1 MPVSFTKRV
10 KGSLTVIN
18 RSLSVKKQRVN
29 NDHQRMHIII
39 SLGQS
44 RSKRDCMN
52 T

>member
-18 RSLSVKKQRVN
+18 KLPSVKKQSVN

-39 SLGQS
+39 CLGQS
-44 RSKRDCMN
+44 RSERDCIN

>member
-18 RSLSVKKQRVN
+18 KSLSVKKQRVN

-39 SLGQS
+39 CLGQS